1 MRHRPCPPRQRTSWG
16 AWPALPQGW
25 QLHVMRRLDTGTTP
39 LAALSSAALARNIG
53 RNRFGIDGWRALSES
68 RPPAA

>member
-1 MRHRPCPPRQRTSWG
+1 
-16 AWPALPQGW
+16 
-25 QLHVMRRLDTGTTP
+25 MRRLDTGTTP